1 MKNLL
6 EKYSFGIL
14 LCLIVL
20 PVIGRADIQQVKT
33 RVTKSFK
40 IIKGDRLTIDNQY
53 GNIQIKTWAKNEA
66 RIEVVITNRG
76 AKQDNRVHIEA
87 GKSKSVIA
95 CTTVIDSVASA
106 KSPGSYSINYLVY
119 VPADLPLNIKNQF
132 GNIKLGDYAGELNI
146 NQKFGDFTAGN
157 LLAAGEI
164 VTAQGNIDI
173 AGMQGGGL
181 NSRGFSH
188 IKIAKVS
195 GNISAGLSS
204 GDLLEMNFTKTFSG
218 LVIKSD
224 NIRKINIGG
233 VSKVEAFY
241 KINLILS
248 KFNNLSG
255 LKFSESNPYPAV
267 KIERQ
272 IDSLKTDAS
281 RVDTAKRDASNDKI
295 MPLKKLQELKLIKKL
310 KTYQSGDADA
320 KCKVNI
326 VASFSAV
333 TISD

>member
-14 LCLIVL
+14 LCLIIL
-20 PVIGRADIQQVKT
+20 PVISRANAQQVKT
-33 RVTKSFK
+33 RVIKSFK
-40 IIKGDRLTIDNQY
+40 IIKGDRLAIDNQY
-53 GNIQIKTWAKNEA
+53 GNIEVKTWTKNEV
-66 RIEVVITNRG
+66 RIDIVIASRG
-76 AKQDNRVHIEA
+76 TKQDNRVHIEA
-87 GKSKSVIA
+87 GKSKSIIA
-95 CTTVIDSVASA
+95 CTTVIDSAASA

-132 GNIKLGDYAGELNI
+132 GNIKLGNYAGELNI
-146 NQKFGDFTAGN
+146 NQKFGDFTGGN
-157 LLAAGEI
+157 LLAPGEI

-173 AGMQGGGL
+173 DGMKGGGL
-181 NSRGFSH
+181 NSRGFTH

-195 GNISAGLSS
+195 GEISAGLSS

-218 LVIKSD
+218 LMIKSD

-233 VSKVEAFY
+233 VSNVEAFY

-255 LKFSESNPYPAV
+255 LKFGESSPYPAA
-267 KIERQ
+267 KMETQ
-272 IDSLKTDAS
+272 IDSLKTDVN
-281 RVDTAKRDASNDKI
+281 RVDTTKRDVSKDKI

-310 KTYQSGDADA
+310 KTYQSGDAAA

-326 VASFSAV
+326 VTSFSTV
-333 TISD
+333 TISN